1 MTDRPTRAVRHA
13 VDSALLV
20 RRFAYGESSLVVHAL
35 TRAHGRVHL
44 LAKGA
49 YRMRSRFFGR
59 LDLFDTLDVAWSER
73 PGAELGQLETA
84 ELLER
89 RQRIPHSL
97 GAYRAALTVLELAS
111 LAAPERAPA
120 TELFELC
127 RAALQ
132 ELHEGREPALTLVE
146 FELSFLHNLGLAP
159 ALEECASCGGA
170 APADEEGER
179 STPRVEFSAAAG
191 GRLCARCAQRAREGG
206 LRVGTLPTDVL
217 ELAARLMREG
227 RGERAFPAALV
238 ERTRDF
244 TARFLRR
251 QLDVQPKSYRVF
263 LAAPH
268 RNRPTPPPRGANA

>member
-1 MTDRPTRAVRHA
+1 M
-13 VDSALLV
+13 

-49 YRMRSRFFGR
+49 YRMRSRLYGR
-59 LDLFDTLDVAWSER
+59 LDLFDTLELDWSER
-73 PGAELGQLETA
+73 AGAELGNLEQA

-97 GAYRAALTVLELAS
+97 EAYRAALTVLELAS

-120 TELFELC
+120 SELFELC
-127 RAALQ
+127 RSALNALQ
-132 ELHEGREPALTLVE
+132 AGREPALALVE
-146 FELSFLHNLGLAP
+146 FELAFLHNLGLAP
-159 ALEECASCGGA
+159 ALEACASCGGA
-170 APADEEGER
+170 APALAAEEH
-179 STPRVEFSAAAG
+179 STSRAEFSAAAG
-191 GRLCARCAQRAREGG
+191 GRLCTRCAQRARESG

-217 ELAARLMREG
+217 ELAAQLAREG
-227 RGERAFPAALV
+227 PPQRELPAALL

-251 QLDVQPKSYRVF
+251 QLDCQPKSYRVF
-263 LAAPH
+263 LSAPH
-268 RNRPTPPPRGANA
+268 RNRPAPPSRGVQG